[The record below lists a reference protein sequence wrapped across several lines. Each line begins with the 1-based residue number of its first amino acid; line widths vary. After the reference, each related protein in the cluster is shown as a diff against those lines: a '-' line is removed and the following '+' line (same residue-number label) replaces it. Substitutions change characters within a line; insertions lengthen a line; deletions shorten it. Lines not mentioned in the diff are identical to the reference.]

1 MKTLTQTERGGGGG
15 IGPEATATSRAPGCR
30 CNSPTDL
37 DARISRVHGVCL
49 TNFVTNR
56 RGPGDTIDSS
66 AAS

>member
-1 MKTLTQTERGGGGG
+1 MQNEPLTQTEGAVV
-15 IGPEATATSRAPGCR
+15 PEATATGRAPGCR
-30 CNSPTDL
+30 CNSPTGL
-37 DARISRVHGVCL
+37 HARISSVYGVCL